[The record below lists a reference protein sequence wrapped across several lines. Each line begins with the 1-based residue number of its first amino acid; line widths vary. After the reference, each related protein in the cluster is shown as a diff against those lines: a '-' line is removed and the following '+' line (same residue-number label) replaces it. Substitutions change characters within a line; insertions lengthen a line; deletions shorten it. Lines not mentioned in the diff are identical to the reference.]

1 MSESWKSSPTV
12 FQKQLD
18 LNLRYF
24 KTGIYPPHWYAF
36 LIFLHE
42 IQEKYPIRSILDIG
56 CGCGACYG
64 LLKKECPT
72 PLYIGVDFAAHAID
86 VAKKHWGVN
95 QFFVKS
101 LWDLTETDIDTFD
114 LVYCDALFEVMNDAD
129 QALKFFMAIRPRLAI
144 INRVSTHDFPSYYKT
159 YTAYDEI
166 QVYGFTHNRQEL
178 LETLK
183 GTEYDVE
190 QHSTTYLVRRH
201 DVQTRP

>member
-1 MSESWKSSPTV
+1 MSESWKSSPAV
-12 FQKQLD
+12 FQKQLE
-18 LNLRYF
+18 LNLGYF
-24 KTGIYPPHWYAF
+24 KTNSYPPHWYAF
-36 LIFLHE
+36 LVLLHE
-42 IQEKYPIRSILDIG
+42 IREKYLIRNILDIG

-64 LLKKECPT
+64 LLKKECPA
-72 PLYIGVDFAAHAID
+72 PLYLGVDFAEHAIKL
-86 VAKKHWGVN
+86 AREHWRVN

-101 LWDLTETDIDTFD
+101 LWDLTEPDIDTFD

-129 QALKFFMAIRPRLAI
+129 RALKFFMSLRPRIAI
-144 INRVSTHDFPSYYKT
+144 LNRVSAHNFPSCYKT

-190 QHSTTYLVRRH
+190 QHGTTYLVRRR
-201 DVQTRP
+201 DVQARH